1 MTIVAIFCIIYPF
14 KLQKEP
20 DMRDLILSK
29 IQDAIA
35 AGDDE
40 IEDEFGPFPDIEKLS
55 DADLL
60 EVFEFVVGFRG

>member
-1 MTIVAIFCIIYPF
+1 
-14 KLQKEP
+14 
-20 DMRDLILSK
+20 MRDLILSK

>member
-1 MTIVAIFCIIYPF
+1 
-14 KLQKEP
+14 
-20 DMRDLILSK
+20 MRDLILSK

-40 IEDEFGPFPDIEKLS
+40 IEDQCGPFSDIEKLS
-55 DADLL
+55 DSDLL